1 MFFGGLLLM
10 VESIAAGFWL
20 RKWLGKKS
28 EAKDQALDL
37 ALGAKASV
45 DLTATIAVQLDE
57 LVTRLQGLDQK
68 ILAGTVALMLQ
79 EYGRATEAKDR
90 QAALMNVV
98 TLSEKLTQRL
108 SPWYVRHKEVIV
120 SGIAVLGAF
129 SGLLAAITSLLNLH
143 KH

>member
-1 MFFGGLLLM
+1 M

-37 ALGAKASV
+37 ALGAKARV

-90 QAALMNVV
+90 QAALMNV
-98 TLSEKLTQRL
+98 
-108 SPWYVRHKEVIV
+108 
-120 SGIAVLGAF
+120 
-129 SGLLAAITSLLNLH
+129 
-143 KH
+143 